1 MNNYEADA
9 RVLSRVKINSDRDG
23 MKLMPGWHHV
33 KHCHDIVRYIGST
46 FLNINYIK
54 GQ

>member
-23 MKLMPGWHHV
+23 MKLMPWHHV
-33 KHCHDIVRYIGST
+33 KHCDDIVRYIGST